1 MFCLTSTTE
10 YCDTAP
16 NHLMLEQC
24 IALMACKNTDALRTI
39 YCETN
44 SAVYGFALA
53 ILKNEHDAQDVL
65 QETYIKMY
73 TSCSSYCPQGKPM
86 AWILTIAK
94 NFARMKLRERKKT
107 SDVPFE
113 EQEQFFYEPPNLS
126 LEDKMVLNT
135 ALKELSS
142 QECQIVLL
150 HAVSGLKH
158 REISDLLELALPTVL
173 SKYHRALKK
182 LRIKLSEGSK

>member
-16 NHLMLEQC
+16 NHLVLEQC
-24 IALMACKNTDALRTI
+24 IALMAVKNTDALRTV

-44 SAVYGFALA
+44 SAVYGFALS

-73 TSCSSYCPQGKPM
+73 AASVSYRPQGKPM

-94 NFARMKLRERKKT
+94 NLARMKLRERNKT
-107 SDVPFE
+107 SDTPFE
-113 EQEQFFYEPPNLS
+113 EQEQFFYEPLNLS
-126 LEDKMVLNT
+126 SEDKMILNM

-142 QECQIVLL
+142 EECQIVLL

-158 REISDLLELALPTVL
+158 REISALLELALPTVL

-182 LRIKLSEGSK
+182 LRNKLSEGYK

>member
-1 MFCLTSTTE
+1 MFCLTSTTG
-10 YCDTAP
+10 YYDTAP
-16 NHLMLEQC
+16 NDLELEQY
-24 IALMACKNTDALRTI
+24 IASMACKNTDALRTI
-39 YCETN
+39 YRETS
-44 SAVYGFALA
+44 SAVYGFALS

-73 TSCSSYCPQGKPM
+73 AACSNYQPQGKPM

-94 NFARMKLRERKKT
+94 NLARMKLRERNKT
-107 SDVPFE
+107 TYESFE
-113 EQEQFFYEPPNLS
+113 DQEQFFYEPPNLS
-126 LEDKMVLNT
+126 LEDKMVLNA

-150 HAVSGLKH
+150 HAVSGLKY
-158 REISDLLELALPTVL
+158 REIADILDLALPTVL

-182 LRIKLSEGSK
+182 LKNKLSEGYK

>member
-1 MFCLTSTTE
+1 MFCLTSTTG
-10 YCDTAP
+10 YHDTAP
-16 NHLMLEQC
+16 NYLELEQC

-39 YCETN
+39 YRETN
-44 SAVYGFALA
+44 SAVYGFALS

-73 TSCSSYCPQGKPM
+73 AASSSYHPRGKPM

-94 NFARMKLRERKKT
+94 NLARMKLRERNKT
-107 SDVPFE
+107 SYESFE
-113 EQEQFFYEPPNLS
+113 DQEQFFYEPPNLS

-158 REISDLLELALPTVL
+158 REISDLLDLALPTVL

-182 LRIKLSEGSK
+182 LKNKLSEGYK